1 MASSAL
7 AIYISH
13 LAADILETTMSTIN
27 LDKNII
33 WHAPGVNLK
42 SRAYLL
48 KQHPITLWLTGL
60 SGAGKSTLAFALEAE
75 LIKLGH
81 ACFVLDGDNVRHGLN
96 RDLGFSA
103 EDRQEN
109 IRRIAEVAKLMNAAG
124 LIVIAS
130 FISPYCSDRQAA
142 REIIGTDNFREVY
155 ISTSLSACEQRD
167 VKGLYQKARE
177 GLIAEFT
184 GISSPYEPPLSP
196 DLSLDTAEVDIDQ
209 AVAKMI
215 ALIQTRLAV

>member
-1 MASSAL
+1 MRKENIMWHQSST
-7 AIYISH
+7 SS
-13 LAADILETTMSTIN
+13 DIR
-27 LDKNII
+27 K
-33 WHAPGVNLK
+33 
-42 SRAYLL
+42 LL
-48 KQHPITLWLTGL
+48 LRQMPTTLWLTGL

-130 FISPYCSDRQAA
+130 FISPYCTDRQAA
-142 REIIGTDNFREVY
+142 REIIGADNFREIY

-167 VKGLYQKARE
+167 VKGLYRKARE
-177 GLIAEFT
+177 GLIPEFT

-215 ALIQTRLAV
+215 VLIQTRLAV